1 MPRDA
6 IALAALI
13 AALPATSLA
22 QPRPSGDVAPP
33 PTMGPRLNEPL
44 RRDAPPPQRDE
55 PRYEPQR
62 RDLPPPPEWARER
75 REQRQDAR
83 ETRDDFRDLKR
94 AQALQADY
102 DRAVR
107 ARDRGELA
115 RLEDDALELIRLEWL
130 ERRGELRDDRRA
142 PEADRRDARIDA
154 RTMERLRRMGEELY
168 SLRDRFRPREV
179 NRKRGIIADFVRM
192 ARKELRWDVR
202 EQREDR
208 RERMGDRREHED
220 RYDDRREDRHD
231 DRHERYEDRR

>member
-1 MPRDA
+1 MTRDA

-13 AALPATSLA
+13 ATLPATSLA

-44 RRDAPPPQRDE
+44 RRDAPPPPPRDE

-62 RDLPPPPEWARER
+62 RDLPPPPEWAREH

-94 AQALQADY
+94 AEALQADY
-102 DRAVR
+102 ERALR
-107 ARDRGELA
+107 ARDRGA
-115 RLEDDALELIRLEWL
+115 MSRLEGDALELIRLEWL

-208 RERMGDRREHED
+208 RERYEDRHDRMDDRHDD
-220 RYDDRREDRHD
+220 RYDDRRE
-231 DRHERYEDRR
+231 RYEDRR